1 MNDLDMDVEV
11 WGVFVWFLF
20 GFGLCLTTRMD
31 RILIAFTSSGRTF
44 WLVAHYS
51 TLVLIH
57 SLILEICIVYML
69 CV

>member
-44 WLVAHYS
+44 WLVAHS
-51 TLVLIH
+51 QLL
-57 SLILEICIVYML
+57 L
-69 CV
+69 